1 MTRPQNGAP
10 LEAVIFDWG
19 GTLSEYAMV
28 EMEDMWLLAARH
40 LAPDRELELAAQLAA
55 VEMSFWERSAVDH
68 RAWTLTELLAE
79 ARAVV
84 GADVTEAV
92 LEEAGVRY
100 LDAWTP
106 HIRHEDDAQ
115 KVLKALRE
123 RGLRIGLLSNT
134 HWPRMFHE
142 RFLERDGLA
151 DLIDARLYTSEM
163 KYAKPHAEAFH
174 AALAALGVSDA
185 SRAVFVGDRPYDD
198 IYGALHAGL
207 RGVLRKNPAVPPF
220 EVRPDGSIERL
231 SELVPLVEAWL

>member
-1 MTRPQNGAP
+1 
-10 LEAVIFDWG
+10 VIFDWG

-115 KVLKALRE
+115 KVLEALRE
-123 RGLRIGLLSNT
+123 RGLRIGLLRTLTGRACSTNASWSAMAWRT
-134 HWPRMFHE
+134 SSTPVSTR
-142 RFLERDGLA
+142 
-151 DLIDARLYTSEM
+151 AR
-163 KYAKPHAEAFH
+163 
-174 AALAALGVSDA
+174 
-185 SRAVFVGDRPYDD
+185 
-198 IYGALHAGL
+198 
-207 RGVLRKNPAVPPF
+207 
-220 EVRPDGSIERL
+220 
-231 SELVPLVEAWL
+231 